1 MLPYCCTPFRG
12 PAFYQEHDYVYCCK
26 LCGDI
31 PWYQGYEEIYYKDL
45 RVYECYFHGGIAK

>member
-1 MLPYCCTPFRG
+1 M
-12 PAFYQEHDYVYCCK
+12 
-26 LCGDI
+26 CGDI